1 VVSFLPNMTSKRVQI
16 TVAVTPRFDLFYAL
30 YALADPAPSAVDG
43 WKARATRH
51 LPREF
56 DAVARRIAPRPIF
69 WPLLA
74 DTVQNSDGELT
85 FDEIIAALSEL
96 SPEELRANI
105 LVGIFHD
112 VAIVRAL
119 VSGKKNLRQ
128 LAESGQTEGASLL
141 THFGLRP
148 YDARSQAARTISTVL
163 THPSTFRDELVKA
176 LRQFWETSFRSEW
189 RALEGDLRAD
199 SLRMRELESELSP
212 EDLASELRLPVT
224 FDGAAKE
231 MRPNHGPG
239 IPYDRIDRCFVLPSA
254 FNTRRWWAKYET
266 RTGKV
271 NLYFPVFQHR
281 RAGDSTP
288 RETSRR
294 LTPSLEPGSIRAELV
309 FRALGDTTRYA
320 IASVLARVPTTS
332 AELARS
338 LGVSKPTITH
348 HVQALRA
355 AGLIEETPAGGSTK
369 LALNRETLAMLSE
382 AAVDQLFSGTG
393 DLPLDTTRK
402 RRTPQSLK
410 KTS

>member
-1 VVSFLPNMTSKRVQI
+1 MPSKRVPI

-30 YALADPAPSAVDG
+30 YALADPAPSPVDG

-56 DAVARRIAPRPIF
+56 ETIAQRIAPRPIF

-74 DTVQNSDGELT
+74 DTLQNSHGDLS
-85 FDEIIAALSEL
+85 FDEMMTALGEL
-96 SPEELRANI
+96 SPEDLRANI
-105 LVGIFHD
+105 LGGIFHD
-112 VAIVRAL
+112 AATVRGL

-128 LAESGQTEGASLL
+128 LAETGQTDGAGLL

-148 YDARSQAARTISTVL
+148 YDARSQSARTISMVL
-163 THPSTFRDELVKA
+163 TDPSTFRDELVGA

-189 RALEGDLRAD
+189 RALGGDLRAT

-231 MRPNHGPG
+231 VKPNHGPG
-239 IPYDRIDRCFVLPSA
+239 IPYDRIDHCFVLPSA

-266 RTGKV
+266 GSGKV

-281 RAGDSTP
+281 RAGDSAP

-294 LTPSLEPGSIRAELV
+294 LTPSLEPGAIRAELV

-355 AGLIEETPAGGSTK
+355 AGLIEEKQAGGSTK
-369 LALNRETLAMLSE
+369 LALNRETVALLSE

-393 DLPLDTTRK
+393 DLSLDTTRK

-410 KTS
+410 KT